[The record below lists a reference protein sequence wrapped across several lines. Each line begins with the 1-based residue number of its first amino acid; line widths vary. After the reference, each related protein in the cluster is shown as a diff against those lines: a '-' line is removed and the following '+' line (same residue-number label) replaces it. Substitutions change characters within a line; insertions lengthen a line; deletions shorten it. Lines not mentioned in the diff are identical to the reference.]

1 MNETILFISC
11 IFITTFMGWNV
22 FFLLTNKSPLGEF
35 SIAETI
41 GFSYFLGFGTVTIE
55 MFIIGMLGFE
65 FTKFNIIVPWIP
77 IILLNAF
84 LFWKKNRKIYIEPKK
99 AKRYT
104 YWELI
109 LLALVSLQTVYNLLR
124 ALLKPIES
132 YDSVAIYA
140 LKAKMLYLDHGIS
153 GEFFSNVAQWFHGA
167 HPDYPLFIPLSETWV
182 YTFLNGF
189 NDIIVKLIF
198 PLFYLSFIF
207 IFYSILNKA
216 TKNRKLAIIFT
227 FLLATV
233 KQFSD
238 YSTIGVCDMELGMF
252 FFIAIACF
260 YLWTKDRNKSYFL
273 NLSLAATALCVWTK
287 NEGMLLALIAAVI
300 VIAYMILYL
309 KILDNRSKIRLLL
322 YCAITFIFI
331 LLWTFFKKYHNLV
344 NDNFTMSMMSPTLF
358 LINIKKIPVILY
370 EYQKQFFGIKK
381 WNIIWIL
388 WIIIWIRNFK
398 ESFRGTI
405 GLLTASF
412 LLFSIGY
419 SLVYIFSTVEI
430 NYFLT
435 TTASRFLLHILP
447 VTIFW
452 MALIIKRDNMV
463 KL

>member
-41 GFSYFLGFGTVTIE
+41 GFSYFFGFGTVTIE

-84 LFWKKNRKIYIEPKK
+84 LFWKKNRKMSIESKRTE
-99 AKRYT
+99 RYT

-109 LLALVSLQTVYNLLR
+109 LLALVSLQTAYNFLR
-124 ALLKPIES
+124 AFLKPIES

-140 LKAKMLYLDHGIS
+140 LKAKMLYFDHGIS
-153 GEFFSNVAQWFHGA
+153 GEFFSNVTKWFHGA

-189 NDIIVKLIF
+189 NDILVKLIF
-198 PLFYLSFIF
+198 PLFFLASVF

-216 TKNRKLAIIFT
+216 IKNRKLAIIFT
-227 FLLATV
+227 FFLVTI

-238 YSTIGVCDMELGMF
+238 YSTIGMCDMELGMF
-252 FFIAIACF
+252 FFITVSCF
-260 YLWTKDRNKSYFL
+260 YLWTREKDKGYLL
-273 NLSLAATALCVWTK
+273 NLSLAATVLCVWTK
-287 NEGMLLALIAAVI
+287 NEGTLLALIATMI
-300 VIAYMILYL
+300 VVAYLVLYFKTLDKKL
-309 KILDNRSKIRLLL
+309 KTQLFS
-322 YCAITFIFI
+322 YTVITFAAI
-331 LLWTFFKKYHNLV
+331 LSWVFFKRHQNLV
-344 NDNFTMSMMSPTLF
+344 NDNFTMSMISPRFF
-358 LINIKKIPVILY
+358 LMNINKIPAILY

-388 WIIIWIRNFK
+388 WLIIWIRNFK
-398 ESFRGTI
+398 ESLKKDI
-405 GLLTASF
+405 GFVTASF
-412 LLFSIGY
+412 ILCAIGY

-430 NYFLT
+430 KYFLIT
-435 TTASRFLLHILP
+435 TVSRFLLHVLP
-447 VTIFW
+447 LIVFW
-452 MALIIKRDNMV
+452 MAIIAKKDRMV
-463 KL
+463 DL